1 MISVIIP
8 TYNDENI
15 IRSTI
20 EHLQLN
26 AYTRLLKEI
35 IVVDGGSVDQT
46 VAEAKKAGAR
56 VVRSD
61 SNNRSIQMNLGGE
74 AARGNILYFV
84 TPGTYP
90 PKNFT
95 NEIVRATLKGHASGA
110 FLFEFDYRHW
120 LLNTISKITKIK
132 KLYTGI
138 EHQTLFMLKELFV
151 KGGTFREDQ
160 PIFEEHELL
169 KRIKRYGNFILI
181 PSHAVAS
188 CKQYL
193 STAVSRER
201 SYLIGRML
209 MKLGVNSARIFNI
222 HQRLV
227 KTKKQQPSLWLPNPV
242 QPESIS

>member
-35 IVVDGGSVDQT
+35 IVVDGGSIDQT
-46 VAEAKKAGAR
+46 LTEAKKAGAR

-61 SNNRSIQMNLGGE
+61 VNNRSIQMNLGGE
-74 AARGNILYFV
+74 AAKGNILYFL

-95 NEIVRATLKGHASGA
+95 NEIVRATMKGHACGS
-110 FLFEFDYRHW
+110 FLFEFDYPHW
-120 LLNTISKITKIK
+120 LLNTITKVTRIK
-132 KLYTGI
+132 KLFTGI
-138 EHQTLFMLKELFV
+138 EHQSLFMLKELFM

-160 PIFEEHELL
+160 LIFEDDELL
-169 KRIKRYGNFILI
+169 KRIRRYSNFILI
-181 PSHAVAS
+181 PANVVAS

-193 STAVSRER
+193 SSAISKER
-201 SYLIGRML
+201 SYLIARSL
-209 MKLGVNSARIFNI
+209 MKLGINQKKIYSVYT
-222 HQRLV
+222 RLLRS
-227 KTKKQQPSLWLPNPV
+227 KRTQQTLWLPDPV
-242 QPESIS
+242 QAESVS